1 MIIHPYHS
9 AHNDLLF
16 YSTAPQLRVQLLA
29 AAAGDVMAA
38 GQQARAVLKLKRNAR
53 WLLLLLLLLPF
64 PLLLLLPFLLL
75 LLLLLLLAGSDGDD
89 GSSGGKLK
97 GGVRLH
103 VEEGA

>member
-16 YSTAPQLRVQLLA
+16 YSTAPQLRVELLS

-38 GQQARAVLKLKRNAR
+38 GQQARAVLRLKRNAR

-64 PLLLLLPFLLL
+64 PLVLLLPFPLV
-75 LLLLLLLAGSDGDD
+75 LLLLLLAGSHVDD